1 MTTPKP
7 ALPVLYTVAEVANL
21 LKVSIKTVRRWI
33 DADELVA
40 HRLGRQLRITESD
53 LSAFLRQRREL

>member
-1 MTTPKP
+1 MTASKP
-7 ALPVLYTVAEVANL
+7 VLPVLYTVAEVADL